1 MDIIG
6 SLIWQFI
13 KHRRKAIEHFS
24 IHPNKVQETIFRKL
38 IREAQN
44 TEWGT
49 AYGYKEI
56 DRLQTFC
63 DRVPVSSYEDVQPYV
78 QRMLNGETNIL
89 WEGRISSFAKSSGTT
104 NSQSKYLP
112 LTPQAIEKNHY
123 QGARD
128 TILFYLM
135 NKPNSSLFTG
145 KTLTLGGSQKVKKS
159 ARNIVEG
166 DLSSF
171 LIKDTPFFVDFV
183 RAPKRDIAIMS
194 EWEAKLEAITRDT
207 LHKNITGISGAPA
220 WVLTLFKKVL
230 EVSGKETITEVWP
243 NLEVF
248 MHGGINFEPYREQYK
263 KLIPSPI
270 MSYQEIYNASEGFFA
285 IQSDLTENAMLL
297 MLDYPVFYEF
307 VPLSDIGNPFPKTY
321 TVEEVETNKNYAI
334 IISTACGLWRYMI
347 GDTVMFTSKY
357 PFKIKITGRTKY
369 YINAFGEEL
378 IADNAEN
385 AIAKACQKMG
395 AVVREYTVA
404 PIFMSSKSK
413 GAHQWLIEFEKQP
426 EDLALFAV
434 ELDKCVQ
441 EQNSDYEAKRYKS
454 LTMDCLQVSVARKN
468 LFYDWL
474 KLKDKLGGQNKIP
487 RLQNNRLIIDELLN
501 L

>member
-1 MDIIG
+1 MDIVTSTIG
-6 SLIWQFI
+6 FFL
-13 KHRRKAIEHFS
+13 KHRRKAIQHFS
-24 IHPNKVQETIFRKL
+24 SNPTEVQESILRNL
-38 IREAQN
+38 IHLAKD
-44 TEWGT
+44 TEFGVNH
-49 AYGYKEI
+49 GYKEI
-56 DRLQTFC
+56 MHSQTFFQ
-63 DRVPVSSYEDVQPYV
+63 RVPVSAYEDIQPYIE
-78 QRMLNGETNIL
+78 RMRKREPNIL
-89 WEGRISSFAKSSGTT
+89 WTGTISSFAKSSGTT
-104 NSQSKYLP
+104 GAQSKYLP
-112 LTPQAIEKNHY
+112 LTQYSLSKNHF

-128 TILFYLM
+128 AILLYLM
-135 NKPNSSLFTG
+135 NKPESTLFEG
-145 KTLTLGGSQKVKKS
+145 RILTLGGSQNVNKTAKD
-159 ARNIVEG
+159 IVEG

-171 LIKDTPFFVDFV
+171 LIKNTSNFLELL
-183 RAPKRDIAIMS
+183 RAPKRDIAIMG

-220 WVLTLFKKVL
+220 WVLTLLKKVL
-230 EVSGKETITEVWP
+230 EVAGKETITEVWP
-243 NLEVF
+243 NLELF
-248 MHGGINFEPYREQYK
+248 MHGGISFEPYREQYK
-263 KLIPSPI
+263 KLIPSAL

-307 VPLSDIGNPFPKTY
+307 VPLSEIGNPFPTTY
-321 TVEEVETNKNYAI
+321 TVEEVEIGKNYAI

-357 PFKIKITGRTKY
+357 PYKLKITGRTKY

-385 AIAKACQKMG
+385 AIAKTCQKLG

-426 EDLALFAV
+426 ENLALFAV

-487 RLQNNRLIIDELLN
+487 RLQNNRLIIDELLA